1 MKYQIIGKNIT
12 VTEAIN
18 DAIVKKLSKMDKYF
32 KDDDT
37 VDCRAVVRSYKN
49 GAKVEVTI
57 FTPDTTFRAV

>member
-37 VDCRAVVRSYKN
+37 VDCKKVIQN
-49 GAKVEVTI
+49 G
-57 FTPDTTFRAV
+57 